1 MKYKVD
7 DVFLFKN
14 QTGTIIKIA
23 DIDEFGC
30 DFHYSEINYVVKF
43 NSNDIPLATYNISY
57 IDNGTIKYNYIM
69 TEDDIS
75 LANLPL

>member
-7 DVFLFKN
+7 DVFIFKN

-43 NSNDIPLATYNISY
+43 NSNDMPLATYNISY
-57 IDNGTIKYNYIM
+57 IDNGSIKYNYIM
-69 TEDDIS
+69 TEDDII
-75 LANLPL
+75 LVNK